1 MCLGFG
7 GVWCVL
13 VPFPFSEE
21 YRGGVMGGEGCEC
34 RTERRRGLKGRY
46 EANKLMKIFLKLKS
60 GHIKTNY
67 Y

>member
-1 MCLGFG
+1 
-7 GVWCVL
+7 VL

-46 EANKLMKIFLKLKS
+46 EANKLMKIF
-60 GHIKTNY
+60 
-67 Y
+67 